1 MRRASRTWGAAHE
14 PRVVGI
20 AGRARE
26 ACAES
31 AIPMAELTRAVGK
44 NGFGL
49 LRWRR
54 SELADADAAIAGGD
68 LQERSAAVQLATNA

>member
-20 AGRARE
+20 AGRACE